1 MSRSGTSRASTA
13 VAWRR
18 DLHAHPEV
26 GFTEFRTASRVAGR
40 LADLGWHVRT
50 GTDALDP
57 GARLG
62 VPDDEVLDAAFAAA
76 DGDGSWAGDGR
87 HLAVMRGGRTAVVAT
102 LDVGR
107 PGRHVAL
114 RADTDALPILE
125 SAASTHPPVAAGF
138 RSTREGVMHACGHD
152 GHVGLAVELAERL
165 TADPPDGRVSIL
177 FQPAE
182 EGGRGAA
189 AMVPAGVVDDVD
201 VLLAAHLGIGL
212 PSGTVAAAV
221 DGLLANTKLRA
232 TFHGRAAH
240 AAMAP
245 HEGRSALLA
254 AAAATL
260 AVHTM
265 PPFPGHETR
274 VAVGA
279 LHGGTVSNV
288 VPDRAT
294 MLLETRAD
302 DGGVNEEIERRVRT
316 ALAGAAATYGGT
328 VTVEAIGTVTT
339 ATGDPAASAAVAEA
353 ARWTG
358 LDVVGRGAE
367 RSRTIDS
374 SPTADLGVASD
385 DATAFMRRVQ
395 SRGGV
400 ATYLAIGSDLAGP
413 HHTPGFDVDESV
425 LGPGVDLL
433 ERAVR
438 ALTAG

>member
-1 MSRSGTSRASTA
+1 MSTSSTA

-40 LADLGWHVRT
+40 LADLGWQVRT
-50 GTDALDP
+50 GDEALDP

-62 VPDDEVLDAAFAAA
+62 VPDDDVLAAAFAAA
-76 DGDGSWAGDGR
+76 TGDGSWAGDDR
-87 HLAVMRGGRTAVVAT
+87 FLAPMRGGRTAVVAT
-102 LDVGR
+102 LDSGR
-107 PGRHVAL
+107 PGRRVAL
-114 RADTDALPILE
+114 RADTDALPIVE
-125 SAASTHPPVAAGF
+125 SAESGHPPVAAGF

-152 GHVGLAVELAERL
+152 GHVGMAVELAERL
-165 TADPPDGRVSIL
+165 TADPPDGRVTIVL
-177 FQPAE
+177 EPAE

-189 AMVPAGVVDDVD
+189 AMVAAGVVDDVD

-212 PSGTVAAAV
+212 RSGSVAAAV
-221 DGLLANTKLRA
+221 DGLLANAKLRV

-265 PPFPGHETR
+265 PPVPGHETR

-279 LHGGTVSNV
+279 LHGGTVSNI

-294 MLLETRAD
+294 VLLETRAD
-302 DGGVNEEIERRVRT
+302 AGAVNEQIEARVRT
-316 ALAGAAATYGGT
+316 MLEGAAATYGCR
-328 VTVEAIGTVTT
+328 VEIEQIGTVPT
-339 ATGDPAASAAVAEA
+339 ATGDPAASEVVAEA
-353 ARWTG
+353 ARSTG
-358 LDVVGRGAE
+358 LDVVV
-367 RSRTIDS
+367 
-374 SPTADLGVASD
+374 PTADLGVASD
-385 DATAFMRRVQ
+385 DATALMCRVQ

-400 ATYLAIGSDLAGP
+400 ATYLAIGSDLAGA
-413 HHTPGFDVDESV
+413 HHTPGFDIDEAV

-438 ALTAG
+438 AAVTS

>member
-1 MSRSGTSRASTA
+1 
-13 VAWRR
+13 
-18 DLHAHPEV
+18 
-26 GFTEFRTASRVAGR
+26 
-40 LADLGWHVRT
+40 
-50 GTDALDP
+50 
-57 GARLG
+57 
-62 VPDDEVLDAAFAAA
+62 
-76 DGDGSWAGDGR
+76 
-87 HLAVMRGGRTAVVAT
+87 MRGGHTAVVAT
-102 LDVGR
+102 LDGGR

-114 RADTDALPILE
+114 RADIDALPIIE
-125 SAASTHPPVAAGF
+125 SAADDHPPAAAGF
-138 RSTREGVMHACGHD
+138 RSAHDGVMHACGHD
-152 GHVGLAVELAERL
+152 GHVGMAVELAERL
-165 TADPPDGRVSIL
+165 TADPPDGRVTIL

-201 VLLAAHLGIGL
+201 VLLAAHLGIGI
-212 PSGTVAAAV
+212 PSHRAAAAV

-260 AVHTM
+260 AVHAM

-279 LHGGTVSNV
+279 LHGGTSSNI
-288 VPDRAT
+288 VPDLAT

-302 DGGVNEEIERRVRT
+302 SGRVNEEIETRVRA
-316 ALAGAAATYGGT
+316 ALEGAAASYGVT
-328 VTVEAIGTVTT
+328 VTIERTGAVTT
-339 ATGDPAASAAVAEA
+339 ATGDPAAAEAVAAA
-353 ARWTG
+353 ARATG
-358 LDVVGRGAE
+358 LDVVGREAQ

-374 SPTADLGVASD
+374 VPTADLGVASD

-395 SRGGV
+395 AHGGI

-413 HHTPGFDVDESV
+413 HHTPSFDIDESV

-438 ALTAG
+438 DLTAG

>member
-1 MSRSGTSRASTA
+1 VT
-13 VAWRR
+13 WRR

-40 LADLGWHVRT
+40 LAELGWQIRT

-57 GARLG
+57 GSRLG
-62 VPDDEVLDAAFAAA
+62 VPDDDVLGAAFAAA
-76 DGDGSWAGDGR
+76 SGDGSWAGDDHFLGS
-87 HLAVMRGGRTAVVAT
+87 MRGGHTAVVAT
-102 LDVGR
+102 LDGGR

-114 RADTDALPILE
+114 RADMDALPIVE
-125 SAASTHPPVAAGF
+125 ADDDGHPPSAAGF
-138 RSTREGVMHACGHD
+138 RSGHDGVMHACGHD
-152 GHVGLAVELAERL
+152 GHVGMAIELAERL
-165 TADPPDGRVSIL
+165 TADPPDGRVTL
-177 FQPAE
+177 LLQPAE

-212 PSGTVAAAV
+212 ASGCVAAAV

-232 TFHGRAAH
+232 IFHGRAAH

-254 AAAATL
+254 ASAATL

-279 LHGGTVSNV
+279 LHGGTSSNV
-288 VPDRAT
+288 VPDLAT

-302 DGGVNEEIERRVRT
+302 SGHVNEEIESRVRA
-316 ALAGAAATYGGT
+316 ALEGAAATYGGT
-328 VTVEAIGTVTT
+328 VAIERTGAVTT
-339 ATGDPAASAAVAEA
+339 ATGDPAVADAVADA
-353 ARWTG
+353 ARATD
-358 LDVVGRGAE
+358 LDVV
-367 RSRTIDS
+367 I
-374 SPTADLGVASD
+374 PTAELGVASD

-413 HHTPGFDVDESV
+413 HHTPGFDLDESV

-438 ALTAG
+438 DLTA

>member
-1 MSRSGTSRASTA
+1 
-13 VAWRR
+13 
-18 DLHAHPEV
+18 
-26 GFTEFRTASRVAGR
+26 
-40 LADLGWHVRT
+40 
-50 GTDALDP
+50 
-57 GARLG
+57 
-62 VPDDEVLDAAFAAA
+62 
-76 DGDGSWAGDGR
+76 
-87 HLAVMRGGRTAVVAT
+87 
-102 LDVGR
+102 
-107 PGRHVAL
+107 VAL
-114 RADTDALPILE
+114 RADTDALPITE
-125 SAASTHPPVAAGF
+125 SADPGHPPVAGGF
-138 RSTREGVMHACGHD
+138 RSGREGVMHACGHD
-152 GHVGLAVELAERL
+152 GHVGMAVELAERL
-165 TADPPDGRVSIL
+165 TADPPDGRVTIL
-177 FQPAE
+177 LQPAE

-212 PSGTVAAAV
+212 RSGAVAAAV
-221 DGLLANTKLRA
+221 DGLLANTKLRV

-260 AVHTM
+260 AVHTV

-279 LHGGTVSNV
+279 LHGGTVSNI

-294 MLLETRAD
+294 VLLETRAD
-302 DGGVNEEIERRVRT
+302 EGAVNEEVGRRVRT
-316 ALAGAAATYGGT
+316 ALEGAAATYGCT
-328 VTVEAIGTVTT
+328 VDVEPIGSVTT
-339 ATGDPAASAAVAEA
+339 ATGDPAASEAVARA
-353 ARWTG
+353 AREGG
-358 LDVVGRGAE
+358 LDVVV
-367 RSRTIDS
+367 
-374 SPTADLGVASD
+374 PTAGLGVASD

-413 HHTPGFDVDESV
+413 HHTPGFDVDEAV

-438 ALTAG
+438 ALVAG

>member
-1 MSRSGTSRASTA
+1 MSTA
-13 VAWRR
+13 VTWRR

-26 GFTEFRTASRVAGR
+26 GFTEFRTASRAAGR
-40 LADLGWHVRT
+40 LADLGWDIRT
-50 GTDALDP
+50 GTDAIDP
-57 GARLG
+57 AARLG
-62 VPDDEVLDAAFAAA
+62 PPDDDVLEAAFTAAA
-76 DGDGSWAGDGR
+76 GDGSWAGDERFLG
-87 HLAVMRGGRTAVVAT
+87 AMRGGLTAVVAT
-102 LDVGR
+102 LDTGR

-114 RADTDALPILE
+114 RADTDALPITE
-125 SAASTHPPVAAGF
+125 SAEPGHPPTAAGF
-138 RSTREGVMHACGHD
+138 RSTREGAMHACGHD
-152 GHVGLAVELAERL
+152 GHVGMAVELAERL
-165 TADPPDGRVSIL
+165 TAAPPDGRVTIL

-212 PSGTVAAAV
+212 HSGAVAAAV
-221 DGLLANTKLRA
+221 DGLLANTKYRA

-260 AVHTM
+260 AVHTA

-279 LHGGTVSNV
+279 LHGGTVSNI

-294 MLLETRAD
+294 VLLETRAD
-302 DGGVNEEIERRVRT
+302 DGAVNDEVGSRVRA
-316 ALAGAAATYGGT
+316 ALEGAAATYGCT
-328 VTVEAIGTVTT
+328 VDVEPIGSVTT
-339 ATGDPAASAAVAEA
+339 ATGDPSVSEAVARA
-353 ARWTG
+353 AREG
-358 LDVVGRGAE
+358 GVDVVV
-367 RSRTIDS
+367 
-374 SPTADLGVASD
+374 PTADLGVASD

-395 SRGGV
+395 SHGGV

-413 HHTPGFDVDESV
+413 HHTPGFDVDEAV

-438 ALTAG
+438 ALTAR

>member
-1 MSRSGTSRASTA
+1 
-13 VAWRR
+13 
-18 DLHAHPEV
+18 
-26 GFTEFRTASRVAGR
+26 
-40 LADLGWHVRT
+40 
-50 GTDALDP
+50 
-57 GARLG
+57 
-62 VPDDEVLDAAFAAA
+62 
-76 DGDGSWAGDGR
+76 
-87 HLAVMRGGRTAVVAT
+87 
-102 LDVGR
+102 
-107 PGRHVAL
+107 
-114 RADTDALPILE
+114 
-125 SAASTHPPVAAGF
+125 
-138 RSTREGVMHACGHD
+138 MHACGHD
-152 GHVGLAVELAERL
+152 GHVGMAVELAERL
-165 TADPPDGRVSIL
+165 TADPPDGRVTIL

-212 PSGTVAAAV
+212 RSGAVAAAV

-260 AVHTM
+260 AVHTA

-279 LHGGTVSNV
+279 LHGGTVSNI

-294 MLLETRAD
+294 VLLETRAD
-302 DGGVNEEIERRVRT
+302 EGAVNEAVETRART
-316 ALAGAAATYGGT
+316 ALEGAAATYGCT
-328 VTVEAIGTVTT
+328 VTVERIGTVTT
-339 ATGDPAASAAVAEA
+339 ATGDPAASDAVARA
-353 ARWTG
+353 ARDGG
-358 LDVVGRGAE
+358 LDVVV
-367 RSRTIDS
+367 
-374 SPTADLGVASD
+374 PTADLGVASD

-413 HHTPGFDVDESV
+413 HHTPGFDVDEAV